1 MHNAVLQERL
11 LDCLQYEERNRKIAS
26 IVLEED
32 LRRADSKVLNLAIAG
47 LCDRIELLQ
56 ESLRFEQAKN
66 EFKGEK
72 YE

>member
-11 LDCLQYEERNRKIAS
+11 LDCLQYEKKNRKMAS
-26 IVLEED
+26 IVLEAG
-32 LRRADSKVLNLAIAG
+32 LKRADSKVLNLAIAG
-47 LCDRIELLQ
+47 LCDRIEILQ

-66 EFKGEK
+66 ELKEKK